1 MKKYLKFLGFVPI
14 AFIIMFFLN
23 ENELKDHAK
32 LQCVILLLTFL
43 IFTVTYILLVW
54 SKINKYVVIGIAIVL
69 WIIAMVAKNKF
80 LV

>member
-14 AFIIMFFLN
+14 AFMFFLN

-43 IFTVTYILLVW
+43 IFTATYILLVW
-54 SKINKYVVIGIAIVL
+54 SNINKYVVIGIAIVL